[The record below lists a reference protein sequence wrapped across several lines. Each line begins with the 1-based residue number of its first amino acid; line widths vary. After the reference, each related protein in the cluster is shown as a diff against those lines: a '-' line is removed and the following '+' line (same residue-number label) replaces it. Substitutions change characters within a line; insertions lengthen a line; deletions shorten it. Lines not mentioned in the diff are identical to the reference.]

1 MIYICCDMNCN
12 NFGNFFRIVGHEREV
27 KKDATGYEIDN
38 SHYPMAHCYRC
49 KPPHQIQEI
58 FRYSEA
64 MDIIHPDEFVR
75 WIKTRFGFS
84 TFIQRVLNEL
94 KFRTDSENNRVLT
107 LMDLRALI
115 EMIDATVTPTQE
127 GKEER

>member
-12 NFGNFFRIVGHEREV
+12 NFGNFFSIVAHEREV
-27 KKDATGYEIDN
+27 KKDGTSYIFDKT
-38 SHYPMAHCYRC
+38 HYPKVHCYRC
-49 KPPHQIQEI
+49 KPPHPVSST

-64 MDIIHPDEFVR
+64 IDILHPDEFVR

-84 TFIQRVLNEL
+84 TFIERVLNEL
-94 KFRTDSENNRVLT
+94 KFRTDNKENRFLT

-115 EMIDATVTPTQE
+115 EMIDTPID
-127 GKEER
+127 RR

>member
-12 NFGNFFRIVGHEREV
+12 NHGNFFAIVAHEREV
-27 KKDATGYEIDN
+27 VKDKTGYYFN
-38 SHYPMAHCYRC
+38 ATHYPAGHCYRC
-49 KPPHQIQEI
+49 KPPHPIERT

-64 MDIIHPDEFVR
+64 MDILHPDEFVR

-84 TFIQRVLNEL
+84 TFIERVLNEL
-94 KFRTDSENNRVLT
+94 KFRTDGKENRFFS

-115 EMIDATVTPTQE
+115 EMIDE
-127 GKEER
+127 S